1 MSNIDR
7 NKLFDDGNFFY
18 KDENDNIK
26 QFIESAAF
34 NINSMETYRKLSN
47 HIANCGRVFVGKGNV
62 INNIIIDDSNL
73 AGKGTQIT
81 NKVFPDD
88 NSGYH
93 FCIEFALAYNM
104 INKLQS
110 GDDLFLFYFV
120 DDNIDGEMIIV
131 SQFQFIY

>member
-47 HIANCGRVFVGKGNV
+47 HIDSLLSKTRVLHMVQV
-62 INNIIIDDSNL
+62 
-73 AGKGTQIT
+73 
-81 NKVFPDD
+81 
-88 NSGYH
+88 
-93 FCIEFALAYNM
+93 
-104 INKLQS
+104 
-110 GDDLFLFYFV
+110 LF
-120 DDNIDGEMIIV
+120 
-131 SQFQFIY
+131 